1 MPTIQNGGRKW
12 KSNYPHDK
20 EVLDL
25 IREKARCHRLWV
37 ARQNGLEGLSAR
49 QSYNQARNQVRK
61 RTRQLRKQ
69 YELNIANQSRSNP
82 KVFGKFA
89 RDRLKTK
96 IGVAPLL
103 CNPDDPGTLRHSD
116 EEKADILQS
125 QFCSVFTHEP
135 EGEIPQLEPR
145 IGERLEKLVIT
156 QEWVLKALMKTNITK
171 SCGPD
176 ELHPRMLKELA
187 VQLAAPMTKLF
198 NQSLFLGEVPEEWK
212 MANVSPIFK
221 KGSRK
226 VAANYRPVSLTSI
239 SSKIMEAA
247 VRETILTHMKRNSL
261 LSTRQ
266 FGFLGGRSTILQLLT
281 FLDKCVDAISRGNV
295 TDVVYLDFQKAFDT
309 VPHKR
314 LMVKLQAYGISGD
327 ILNWINAFLD
337 GRTQR
342 VIVNGIASREEA
354 VLSGV
359 PQGSVLGPLL
369 FVVYI
374 NDLPDTLVGNCM
386 MFADD
391 TKSFRE
397 ITDVADMNMMQND
410 LHLMEKWSKTWLLKF
425 HPEKCVVMSVG
436 IWWNIIQ
443 AYPYE
448 LLSTGLEHVL
458 EEKDLGIIIDSEL
471 TFEAHIE
478 AKLGTANQMLGLI
491 RRSLT
496 CCTAEIVIPL
506 YKAFVR
512 QHLEFGVAV
521 WGGFIKRRHLHAIE
535 RIQMRATRIV
545 ESVKGMPYEERLRKL
560 KLPTMTYRRARGLM
574 MEVWKHI
581 NSYDTAV
588 ISPTFQFTRSARYPF
603 QLKRFNSKG
612 SQSKSF
618 YHLAPALW
626 NDLPLAVRETECRN
640 TFKNRLDKHWRGHPM
655 RLDYKASY
663 DLGMRSPADQE

>member
-1 MPTIQNGGRKW
+1 M
-12 KSNYPHDK
+12 
-20 EVLDL
+20 
-25 IREKARCHRLWV
+25 
-37 ARQNGLEGLSAR
+37 
-49 QSYNQARNQVRK
+49 
-61 RTRQLRKQ
+61 
-69 YELNIANQSRSNP
+69 
-82 KVFGKFA
+82 
-89 RDRLKTK
+89 
-96 IGVAPLL
+96 
-103 CNPDDPGTLRHSD
+103 
-116 EEKADILQS
+116 
-125 QFCSVFTHEP
+125 
-135 EGEIPQLEPR
+135 
-145 IGERLEKLVIT
+145 
-156 QEWVLKALMKTNITK
+156 
-171 SCGPD
+171 
-176 ELHPRMLKELA
+176 
-187 VQLAAPMTKLF
+187 
-198 NQSLFLGEVPEEWK
+198 
-212 MANVSPIFK
+212 
-221 KGSRK
+221 
-226 VAANYRPVSLTSI
+226 
-239 SSKIMEAA
+239 
-247 VRETILTHMKRNSL
+247 
-261 LSTRQ
+261 
-266 FGFLGGRSTILQLLT
+266 
-281 FLDKCVDAISRGNV
+281 
-295 TDVVYLDFQKAFDT
+295 
-309 VPHKR
+309 
-314 LMVKLQAYGISGD
+314 
-327 ILNWINAFLD
+327 
-337 GRTQR
+337 
-342 VIVNGIASREEA
+342 
-354 VLSGV
+354 
-359 PQGSVLGPLL
+359 
-369 FVVYI
+369 VYI

-425 HPEKCVVMSVG
+425 HPEKCVVMSGG

-535 RIQMRATRIV
+535 RIQMRATRIE

-560 KLPTMTYRRARGLM
+560 KLPTITYRRARGLM

-588 ISPTFQFTRSARYPF
+588 ISPTFQFTRSARYPL

-663 DLGMRSPADQE
+663 DLGMRSPADQEEVIYEIASQA